1 MVAADTNVVV
11 RLLTGDHP
19 GQAAAARRVFES
31 GPVWIAKAVL
41 LESRW
46 VLERLYGFPE
56 RKIHEAFRSLLGLRG
71 VFCEDSAAVERALA
85 LSFEGI
91 DFADALHLTSCPNEA
106 AFVSFD
112 RKLVKRALRAGIESV
127 RFAGD

>member
-1 MVAADTNVVV
+1 
-11 RLLTGDHP
+11 
-19 GQAAAARRVFES
+19 
-31 GPVWIAKAVL
+31 
-41 LESRW
+41 
-46 VLERLYGFPE
+46 
-56 RKIHEAFRSLLGLRG
+56 
-71 VFCEDSAAVERALA
+71 VERALA

>member
-1 MVAADTNVVV
+1 MVAVDTNVVV

-19 GQAAAARRVFES
+19 GQAAAARLVFES
-31 GPVWIAKAVL
+31 GPVWIAKTVL

-71 VFCEDSAAVERALA
+71 VSCEDSAAVERALA
-85 LSFEGI
+85 LSSAGI
-91 DFADALHLTSCPNEA
+91 DFADALHFTSRPIEA

-112 RKLVKRALRAGIESV
+112 RKLVKRAVRAGIEAVIST
-127 RFAGD
+127 